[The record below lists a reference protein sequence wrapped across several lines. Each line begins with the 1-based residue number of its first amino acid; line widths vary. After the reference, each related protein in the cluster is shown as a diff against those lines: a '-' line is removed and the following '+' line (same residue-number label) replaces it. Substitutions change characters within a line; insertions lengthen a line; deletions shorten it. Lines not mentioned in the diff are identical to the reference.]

1 LYYLKRLLAAAILLV
16 CLGTSALSAPL
27 VQHVFII
34 SFDGGKPEVMQ
45 QSKMP
50 TLQAML
56 AQGAGTW
63 NARTVFPSITLVA
76 HASMLTG
83 VAPSKHKIDWND
95 WIPAKG
101 LVTVPTLF
109 ALAKHKGLTTAMFV
123 GKEKFRHLDVP
134 GTLDRFAIPSYD
146 AKTVAEAAADYNL
159 ARRPNL
165 CFIHFADTDGAGH
178 RYGWGSREQQRAFA
192 QEDMALRTVREAI
205 RRAGIAAT
213 SVVILSAD
221 HGGHDKTHGSGS
233 PEDMIIPWITW
244 GAGVRPGTIIAAPVT
259 TYDTAATA
267 LWLLQVPIPNDW
279 DGKPVTSAYVD
290 E

>member
-1 LYYLKRLLAAAILLV
+1 MHYLKRLLAAAILLA
-16 CLGTSALSAPL
+16 CFGTSALSAPL

-45 QSKMP
+45 QSRMP
-50 TLQAML
+50 TLEAML

-76 HASMLTG
+76 HSSMLTG
-83 VAPSKHKIDWND
+83 VAPSRHKVLWND
-95 WIPAKG
+95 WIEAKG
-101 LVTVPTLF
+101 LVRVPTIF
-109 ALAKHKGLTTAMFV
+109 ALAKQNGLTTAMFA

-146 AKTVAEAAADYNL
+146 AKAVAQAAAAYIL
-159 ARRPNL
+159 AKRPNL
-165 CFIHFADTDGAGH
+165 CFIHFANTDGAGH
-178 RYGWGSREQQRAFA
+178 RYGWGSPEQKLAFA
-192 QEDMALRTVREAI
+192 QEDMALHTVTEAI
-205 RRAGIAAT
+205 RKAGIAAT
-213 SVVILSAD
+213 SVLILSAD
-221 HGGHDKTHGSGS
+221 HGGHDKSHGSAS
-233 PEDMIIPWITW
+233 PEDMVIPWITW
-244 GAGVRPGTIIAAPVT
+244 GAGVRRGAVITVPVT

-267 LWLLQVPIPNDW
+267 LWLLRVPVPQDW